1 MVLTEHCWRC
11 SKPSPGP
18 QGKARVDMV
27 KRLIFI
33 TFRKKLGLDLF
44 AIIVHEGSISC

>member
-1 MVLTEHCWRC
+1 MVLSTAGDALNSARMA
-11 SKPSPGP
+11 
-18 QGKARVDMV
+18 KARVDMV